1 LKRHGV
7 SWLEVYLSGIPN
19 NWSFSPVTADVRVLD
34 FVACY
39 IVRRDSQSD
48 ELETPETMGPCGPGN
63 GKFRVS
69 ITIDEGLMARIVKLH
84 TTPSALVGRP

>member
-1 LKRHGV
+1 MSSRPRKPWGLV
-7 SWLEVYLSGIPN
+7 DL
-19 NWSFSPVTADVRVLD
+19 
-34 FVACY
+34 
-39 IVRRDSQSD
+39 
-48 ELETPETMGPCGPGN
+48 GN